1 MKIYNTLTRKKEDF
15 KPIQAGKALIY
26 VCGPTVYN
34 YIHIGNSRPMI
45 VYDTLRRYLLYIGYD
60 VKFVSNFT
68 DIDDKIINRAKEEN
82 VSFTDITKK
91 YIDAYLEDS
100 YGLNLFES
108 HTIHPKATECINE
121 MIEFVKVLE
130 EKGIA
135 YNVDGN
141 VYFDITKAKD
151 YGKLSKKNI
160 DDLRAGARI
169 DISDEKKNPLDFA
182 LWKKRKDETEPAWE
196 SPWGMGR
203 PGWHL
208 ECSVMAKKYLGDTI
222 DIHAGGEDLQFPHHE
237 NEIAQSE
244 CCNGK
249 VFANYWMHN
258 GMINIDNV
266 KMSKSKGNFFTIKD
280 IQKEYDLEVIRLW
293 ILSTHYRNPLNFSRE
308 VMEQTKNGLDRMYNG
323 KEHLERL
330 LEICEEKE
338 DGDISKLVELKKE
351 FLDCMDD
358 DLNTADAISKVY
370 ELIRYTNTFGE
381 NTDLKVVKGAVKLLS
396 DFASVLGLLYKEED
410 DNLDE
415 KVEKLIKEREEARKN
430 KDFKRADEIRDILKE
445 MNIELKDTR
454 NGVIWKRV

>member
-258 GMINIDNV
+258 GMINVDNE

-308 VMEQTKNGLDRMYNG
+308 VMEQTKNGLERMYNG

-330 LEICEEKE
+330 LEICEERKN
-338 DGDISKLVELKKE
+338 GDISKLVELKKE
-351 FLDCMDD
+351 FLGCMDD
-358 DLNTADAISKVY
+358 DLNTADAVSKVY
-370 ELIRYTNTFGE
+370 ELIRYTNTFDE
-381 NTDLKVVKGAVKLLS
+381 NTNLKVVKGAVKLLS

-415 KVEKLIKEREEARKN
+415 KVEKLIEEREEARKN
-430 KDFKRADEIRDILKE
+430 KDFKRADEIRDALKE

>member
-308 VMEQTKNGLDRMYNG
+308 VMEQTKNGLERMYNG

-330 LEICEEKE
+330 LEICEERE
-338 DGDISKLVELKKE
+338 NGDISKLVELKKE

-358 DLNTADAISKVY
+358 DLNTADAVSKVY
-370 ELIRYTNTFGE
+370 ELIRYANTFDE

-396 DFASVLGLLYKEED
+396 DLTSVLGLLYKEED

-430 KDFKRADEIRDILKE
+430 KDFKRADEIRDALKE

>member
-45 VYDTLRRYLLYIGYD
+45 VYDTLRRYLIYIGYD

-82 VSFTDITKK
+82 VPFTDITKK

-308 VMEQTKNGLDRMYNG
+308 VMEQTKNGLERMYNG

-370 ELIRYTNTFGE
+370 ELIRYTNTFDE

-430 KDFKRADEIRDILKE
+430 KDFKRADEIRDALKE

>member
-1 MKIYNTLTRKKEDF
+1 MKIYNTLTRKKEEF
-15 KPIQAGKALIY
+15 KPIQPGKALIY

-82 VSFTDITKK
+82 VPFTDITKK

-100 YGLNLFES
+100 YGLHLFES

-370 ELIRYTNTFGE
+370 ELIRYTNTFDE

-396 DFASVLGLLYKEED
+396 DFTSVLGLLYKEED

-430 KDFKRADEIRDILKE
+430 KDFKRADEIRDALKE

>member
-82 VSFTDITKK
+82 VPFTDITKK

-308 VMEQTKNGLDRMYNG
+308 VMEQTKNGLERMYNG

-338 DGDISKLVELKKE
+338 DGDISRLVELKKE
-351 FLDCMDD
+351 FLESMDD

-370 ELIRYTNTFGE
+370 ELIRYTNTFDE

-415 KVEKLIKEREEARKN
+415 KVEKLIEEREEARKN

-454 NGVIWKRV
+454 NGVVWKRV

>member
-45 VYDTLRRYLLYIGYD
+45 VYDTLRRYLIYIGYD

-82 VSFTDITKK
+82 VPFTDITKK
-91 YIDAYLEDS
+91 YIDAYIEDS

-430 KDFKRADEIRDILKE
+430 KDFKRADEIRDALKE

>member
-82 VSFTDITKK
+82 VPFTDITKK

-182 LWKKRKDETEPAWE
+182 LWKKRKDESEPAWE

-308 VMEQTKNGLDRMYNG
+308 VMEQTKNGLERMYNG

-330 LEICEEKE
+330 LEICEERE
-338 DGDISKLVELKKE
+338 NGDISKLVELKKE

-358 DLNTADAISKVY
+358 DLNTADAVSKVY
-370 ELIRYTNTFGE
+370 ELIRYANTFDE

-396 DFASVLGLLYKEED
+396 DLTSVLGLLYKEED

-430 KDFKRADEIRDILKE
+430 KDFKRADEIRDALKE

>member
-338 DGDISKLVELKKE
+338 DEDISKLVELKKE

-370 ELIRYTNTFGE
+370 ELIRYANTFDE

-396 DFASVLGLLYKEED
+396 DLTSVLGLLYKEED

-430 KDFKRADEIRDILKE
+430 KDFKRADEIRDALKE

>member
-82 VSFTDITKK
+82 VPFTDITKK

-208 ECSVMAKKYLGDTI
+208 ECSVMAKKFLGDTI

-308 VMEQTKNGLDRMYNG
+308 VMEQTKNGLERMYNG

-338 DGDISKLVELKKE
+338 DGDISRLVELKKE

-370 ELIRYTNTFGE
+370 ELIRYANTFDE

-415 KVEKLIKEREEARKN
+415 KVEKLIEEREEARKN
-430 KDFKRADEIRDILKE
+430 KDFKRADEIRDALKE

>member
-82 VSFTDITKK
+82 VPFTDITKK

-308 VMEQTKNGLDRMYNG
+308 VMEQTKNGLERMYNG

-351 FLDCMDD
+351 FLGCMDD

-370 ELIRYTNTFGE
+370 ELIRYTNTFDE

-396 DFASVLGLLYKEED
+396 DFTSVLGLLYKEED

-430 KDFKRADEIRDILKE
+430 KDFKIADEIRDALKE

>member
-308 VMEQTKNGLDRMYNG
+308 VMEQTKNGLERMYNG

-338 DGDISKLVELKKE
+338 DEDISKLVELKKE

-370 ELIRYTNTFGE
+370 ELIRYANTFDE

-396 DFASVLGLLYKEED
+396 DLTSVLGLLYKEED

-430 KDFKRADEIRDILKE
+430 KDFKRADEIRDALKE